1 MRKCGLPKSS
11 HSGFGTCAWNWGNG
25 SLKPRS
31 APPNLLQHLRVSLL
45 QRSSQCL
52 LRSPPR
58 RASMVLRN
66 SHVPPLPTAFP
77 APRLLRKPM
86 ARSVALPITPSI
98 RRLVAP
104 SAMGPYASCMLRALV
119 IVVPGLLPCT
129 VSRDGSRLQIS
140 GGALSGRR
148 R

>member
-1 MRKCGLPKSS
+1 
-11 HSGFGTCAWNWGNG
+11 
-25 SLKPRS
+25 
-31 APPNLLQHLRVSLL
+31 
-45 QRSSQCL
+45 
-52 LRSPPR
+52 
-58 RASMVLRN
+58 MVLRN

-129 VSRDGSRLQIS
+129 VSREQHHPETTTGEC
-140 GGALSGRR
+140 GAVAALLFALGCLASS
-148 R
+148 